1 MQVHTTKALNSLL
14 LKDGAPDTH
23 THTQIPQNDRT
34 KWSLLRPILDLSAS
48 CGLQAGRSGE
58 RRAEPGHRRATLAVP
73 AGTGVA
79 RALGRGEEDK
89 DDVDQDRPDRL
100 PETSAPARRT
110 LQQDEMSR
118 SGDAPPLTSFC
129 LPFYAPPPARPLP
142 HSARG
147 ESRSRGLSLFSAEL
161 L

>member
-1 MQVHTTKALNSLL
+1 MQVYTAKALNSLL

-23 THTQIPQNDRT
+23 AHTQIPQNDRT

-58 RRAEPGHRRATLAVP
+58 RRAEPGHWRATLAVP
-73 AGTGVA
+73 AGTGVT
-79 RALGRGEEDK
+79 RALRQGEEDK
-89 DDVDQDRPDRL
+89 DGVDHDRPDRL

-118 SGDAPPLTSFC
+118 SGKCSFV
-129 LPFYAPPPARPLP
+129 
-142 HSARG
+142 
-147 ESRSRGLSLFSAEL
+147 RSS
-161 L
+161 